1 MMADARNASGK
12 SRAFVAGNFRDSET
26 SSHMTPS
33 SQHDAADGGHADPL
47 GLDQV
52 PQAGLI
58 AVRCLPQAASVFS
71 PGLVVEEHDML
82 FDRVAPDVQ
91 FVGREVWVGIAD
103 GQAAYDREL
112 RRDARLGSD
121 DVGPLWLTERL

>member
-1 MMADARNASGK
+1 MPPMEDMPILW
-12 SRAFVAGNFRDSET
+12 DWY
-26 SSHMTPS
+26 
-33 SQHDAADGGHADPL
+33 
-47 GLDQV
+47 QV

-91 FVGREVWVGIAD
+91 FVGQEVWVGIAD

-112 RRDARLGSD
+112 RRDAQLGSD
-121 DVGPLWLTERL
+121 DVGISRHRNFHAGDAPAERLSKSLYAARRGWGKS